1 MTPRPKKIALVGLLA
16 AIFVALAAVAHAE
29 LSERGN
35 LFVRFDGGI
44 APQSLPRHDRG
55 PIAVRVE
62 GTIKTLSGERPPAL
76 RQIVI
81 AVNRGGSLDT
91 EGLPVCRRRQLE
103 ARSSEQAL
111 EVCGGALVGQGHYK
125 GAFSFAEQN
134 PFPLRGHILAFNAVV
149 DGKRAILA
157 HAFGTK
163 PFPATR
169 IITFRIRHSK
179 GTFGTVLVGDLPPSL
194 NRSGYLKEIKLV
206 LHRSYVYRG
215 QRHSYLGAKCS
226 APAGARLGVF
236 AFARVSMA
244 FADGRKLASTLIRSC
259 NVKDPHG

>member
-1 MTPRPKKIALVGLLA
+1 MAQGRRKIALLAILA
-16 AIFVALAAVAHAE
+16 AAFVALAAVAQAE

-35 LFVRFDGGI
+35 LFVKFDGGI
-44 APQSLPRHDRG
+44 APQSLPRHERG

-62 GTIKTLSGERPPAL
+62 GTIRTLSGERPPAL

-103 ARSSEQAL
+103 ARSSEQAMR
-111 EVCGGALVGQGHYK
+111 VCGDALVGQGHYD
-125 GAFSFAEQN
+125 GAYAFPEQDA
-134 PFPLRGHILAFNAVV
+134 FPLHGHILAFNAIV
-149 DGKRAILA
+149 DGRRAILA
-157 HAFGTK
+157 HAFGSK

-169 IITFRIRHSK
+169 IITFRIRHSR

-215 QRHSYLGAKCS
+215 RRHSYIGAKCS
-226 APAGARLGVF
+226 APSGTRIGVF

-244 FADGRKLASTLIRSC
+244 FADGRRLASTLIRSC
-259 NVKDPHG
+259 SVKEPR

>member
-1 MTPRPKKIALVGLLA
+1 MIRGRRKIALVGLLA
-16 AIFVALAAVAHAE
+16 AIFALAAVAHAE

-35 LFVRFDGGI
+35 LFVKFDGGI
-44 APQSLPRHDRG
+44 APQSLPRHERG

-62 GTIKTLSGERPPAL
+62 GTIRTLSGERPPAL

-91 EGLPVCRRRQLE
+91 EGLPVCRRSQLE

-111 EVCGGALVGQGHYK
+111 KVCGGALVGQGRYE
-125 GAFSFAEQN
+125 GAFAFPEQST
-134 PFPLRGHILAFNAVV
+134 FPLHGHILAFNAVV

-157 HAFGTK
+157 HVFGSE

-169 IITFRIRHSK
+169 VVTFRIRRSK
-179 GTFGTVLVGDLPPSL
+179 GTFGTTLVGDLPASL
-194 NRSGYLKEIKLV
+194 NRNGYLKEIKLV

-215 QRHSYLGAKCS
+215 HRHSYIGAKCS
-226 APAGARLGVF
+226 APAGTRLGVF
-236 AFARVSMA
+236 AFARVSMT
-244 FADGRKLASTLIRSC
+244 FADGRQLASTLIRSC
-259 NVKDPHG
+259 NVKEPR